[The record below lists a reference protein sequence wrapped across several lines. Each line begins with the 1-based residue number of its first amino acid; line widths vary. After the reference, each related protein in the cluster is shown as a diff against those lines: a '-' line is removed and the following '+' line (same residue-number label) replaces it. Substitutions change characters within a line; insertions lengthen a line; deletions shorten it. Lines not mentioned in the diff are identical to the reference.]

1 MAYTFTNTKT
11 SIHLKDLSKL
21 SMDVKMLTDGVTCSV
36 IRLKF
41 DRGADVT
48 VFLDGEKPETVVSHL
63 SRIIRGLEV
72 EYGLVQSDT
81 VTPKDV
87 EEHIQQQVESGLYF

>member
-1 MAYTFTNTKT
+1 MAHTSSKT
-11 SIHLKDLSKL
+11 SIHLRDLSKL
-21 SMDVKMLTDGVTCSV
+21 SMDVQMLTDGITCSV

-63 SRIIRGLEV
+63 SRLVRELEV
-72 EYGLVQSDT
+72 EYGLSQSST

-87 EEHIQQQVESGLYF
+87 EEHIKHQVESGLYF